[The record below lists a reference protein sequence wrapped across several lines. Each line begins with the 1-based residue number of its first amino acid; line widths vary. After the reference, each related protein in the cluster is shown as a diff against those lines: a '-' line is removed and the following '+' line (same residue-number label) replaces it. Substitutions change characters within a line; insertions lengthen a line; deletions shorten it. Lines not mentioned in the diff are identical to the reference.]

1 MCWGGIRN
9 FRDNEHLPTA
19 INELQNKKLKY
30 KTYSRISSF
39 SKLFSFYKPEIYF
52 ILDSRVSL
60 VLNNFFKEINKPE
73 YFIPLNQRSA
83 QGKKVKCGL
92 SNFRINESMFDNIGI
107 AYLHYNQLII
117 EVFKKSKMPNDLP
130 KCPEVIEMAIFSM
143 YKEL

>member
-9 FRDNEHLPTA
+9 FRDNEHLPMA

-39 SKLFSFYKPEIYF
+39 SKLFSFYKPKIYF

-60 VLNNFFKEINKPE
+60 VLNTFFLEIDKSE
-73 YFIPLNQRSA
+73 YIIPFNQRSA
-83 QGKKVKCGL
+83 RGKKVRSGL
-92 SNFRINESMFDNIGI
+92 SNFKIKESIFNDIGI

-117 EVFKKSKMPNDLP
+117 EVFKKSKIPNDLP
-130 KCPEVIEMAIFSM
+130 ECPEVIEMAIFSM